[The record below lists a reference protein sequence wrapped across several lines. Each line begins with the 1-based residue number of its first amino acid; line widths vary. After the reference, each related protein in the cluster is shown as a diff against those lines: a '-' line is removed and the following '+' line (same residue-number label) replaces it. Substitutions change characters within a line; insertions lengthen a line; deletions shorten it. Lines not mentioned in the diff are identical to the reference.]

1 MNDKKIHPARKVV
14 GGLILLMGI
23 LIFVQSYLGF
33 VTNQMTAILQ
43 TEAEE
48 AAESVGSVVSVD
60 FFSALVASFQ
70 YVAGIAT
77 FLVALLFTVGGL
89 MVLVSGYKS
98 RRCFQAAFIT
108 AIGAVIGILMI
119 VPALHSLAW
128 CITALV
134 LAVLLVILTF
144 GTDWAVRE
152 KTKNTLS
159 WGRIKTYLSKPQNA
173 ILLVLGIILTIT
185 TIFPMLTILQDTV
198 KLHPGSIDTTADG
211 AAAAQFEAIDG
222 VHTVYNW
229 TNLFGDSIT
238 TRVGRSRVTMT
249 VASIYLWTPL
259 LNSVLI
265 SIFAC
270 FGAILYGGMFAY
282 LVTRTNLK
290 FKKYLSSIFIFP
302 YIMPQ
307 WTLAVIWQNLFNSN
321 VMTGGNDGLFV
332 SLFGVYMP
340 QWWCEGIF
348 PVSVVLALHYAPF
361 AYILIGGIFRNMD
374 ANLEEAATIL
384 NTPRWKTFT
393 RVTLPLVKPAIL
405 STVLLVF
412 SSAMGSYPIPH
423 YLKLTTLSTQY
434 VGMSSN
440 RAGQASILAVIMM
453 LFGFLILIVNQ
464 RTTSGRKNFTTVTG
478 KSGQSSLVNLHA
490 GRYVIGII
498 FIITTLCTG
507 ILPIILFAIET
518 FLPNPGDYS
527 FITHGI
533 AGHTTTKWWITAE
546 NVTENGMYGQ
556 KGILYNSEIWNA
568 FGGTLIVAIL
578 CALAAGTIGTL
589 IGYCVSKNR
598 RSKWAAYVNNMAF
611 LPYLMPSLAVGV
623 AFFIFGSNVG
633 IYNTILLLVLAGTI
647 KYIPFASRSA
657 LNSMMQLSGEIEEAA
672 IIQDIS
678 WVKRMFRIIIP
689 IQKTSIISGF
699 LLPFMTCLRELTLFM
714 LLCGQGKIITTM
726 LGYFDE
732 MGLYAFSSGINLIL
746 IVLILAFN
754 TLVNKLTG
762 ASIDS
767 GIGSDK

>member
-1 MNDKKIHPARKVV
+1 MS
-14 GGLILLMGI
+14 IL
-23 LIFVQSYLGF
+23 
-33 VTNQMTAILQ
+33 
-43 TEAEE
+43 
-48 AAESVGSVVSVD
+48 AAPNP
-60 FFSALVASFQ
+60 
-70 YVAGIAT
+70 
-77 FLVALLFTVGGL
+77 
-89 MVLVSGYKS
+89 VSGF
-98 RRCFQAAFIT
+98 RRKLNAFRPYI
-108 AIGAVIGILMI
+108 
-119 VPALHSLAW
+119 
-128 CITALV
+128 
-134 LAVLLVILTF
+134 
-144 GTDWAVRE
+144 
-152 KTKNTLS
+152 
-159 WGRIKTYLSKPQNA
+159 SKPQNA
-173 ILLVLGIILTIT
+173 ILLALGIILTIT
-185 TIFPMLTILQDTV
+185 TIFPMITIVRDTV
-198 KLHPGSIDTTADG
+198 AIHPGSVDADKKAADAQVEVLGETYTT
-211 AAAAQFEAIDG
+211 
-222 VHTVYNW
+222 YNW
-229 TNLFGDSIT
+229 SDLFTGTISTRDPVTRQRTTQSIAAT
-238 TRVGRSRVTMT
+238 
-249 VASIYLWTPL
+249 YLWTPL
-259 LNSVLI
+259 LNSVLV
-265 SIFAC
+265 SVFAC
-270 FGAILYGGMFAY
+270 FGAILYGGIFAY

-307 WTLAVIWQNLFNSN
+307 WTLAVMWQNLFNSAA
-321 VMTGGNDGLFV
+321 VTGGNDGLFV
-332 SLFGVYMP
+332 SLFHIYMP
-340 QWWCEGIF
+340 KWWCQGLF

-384 NTPRWKTFT
+384 NTPRWKTFL
-393 RVTLPLVKPAIL
+393 RVTMPAIL
-405 STVLLVF
+405 STILLVF

-423 YLKLTTLSTQY
+423 YLNLATLSTQY

-478 KSGQSSLVNLHA
+478 KSGQSSVVNLGA
-490 GRYVIGII
+490 GKYILAAV
-498 FIITTLCTG
+498 FVITTLATG
-507 ILPIILFAIET
+507 ILPIILFAVET

-533 AGHTTTKWWITAE
+533 EGHMTTKWWITAE

-568 FGGTLIVAIL
+568 FGGTLIVAVL
-578 CALAAGTIGTL
+578 CAICAGTIGTL

-598 RSKWAAYVNNMAF
+598 RSKWAGYVNNMAF

-623 AFFIFGSNVG
+623 AFFVFGSNVG
-633 IYNTILLLVLAGTI
+633 IYNTFLLLVLAGTV

-672 IIQDIS
+672 IIQDIP
-678 WVKRMFRIIIP
+678 WWKRMTHIIIP
-689 IQKTSIISGF
+689 IQKTSIISGY

-746 IVLILAFN
+746 ILVILLFN

-762 ASIDS
+762 ASLDA
-767 GIGSDK
+767 GIGGGK

>member
-1 MNDKKIHPARKVV
+1 MTEHKMVIAKRITGVLIMIV
-14 GGLILLMGI
+14 GILILL
-23 LIFVQSYLGF
+23 QSYLGF
-33 VTNQMTAILQ
+33 VRDQVMAMLQ
-43 TEAEE
+43 AEAGSP
-48 AAESVGSVVSVD
+48 AAQID
-60 FFSALVASFQ
+60 FMSAFLHSFE
-70 YVAGIAT
+70 YVQGIAT
-77 FLVALLFTVGGL
+77 FVVSVMLITAGL
-89 MVLVSGYKS
+89 IVIISKTKTS
-98 RRCFQAAFIT
+98 CCFHAAAIT
-108 AIGAVIGILMI
+108 AIASVIGIVLF
-119 VPALHSLAW
+119 VPVHYSMAW
-128 CITALV
+128 CVIALV
-134 LAVLLVILTF
+134 LAVLLVLYALIGDAHL
-144 GTDWAVRE
+144 RHE
-152 KTKNTLS
+152 IRSTLAP
-159 WGRIKTYLSKPQNA
+159 RRVMTYLSKPQNT
-173 ILLVLGIILTIT
+173 ILLVLGIILTVT
-185 TIFPMLTILQDTV
+185 TIFPMVTILQDTFRM
-198 KLHPGSIDTTADG
+198 HPGSIDTRPE
-211 AAAAQFEAIDG
+211 AAAYTFEAIDG
-222 VHTVYNW
+222 THTTYNW
-229 TNLFGDSIT
+229 TNLLGDSIT
-238 TRVGRSRVTMT
+238 TRVGRQRVTIS
-249 VASIYLWTPL
+249 VASTSLLTPL
-259 LNSVLI
+259 FNSVLI
-265 SIFAC
+265 RIFAC
-270 FGAILYGGMFAY
+270 FGAILYGGIFAY

-307 WTLAVIWQNLFNSN
+307 WTLAVMWQNLFNSN
-321 VMTGGNDGLFV
+321 AVTGGNDGLFV
-332 SLFGVYMP
+332 ALFNTYMP
-340 QWWCEGIF
+340 KWWCEGLF
-348 PVSVVLALHYAPF
+348 PVSVVLAIHYAPF

-384 NTPRWKTFT
+384 NTPRYKTFF

-423 YLKLTTLSTQY
+423 YLGLTTLSTQY

-478 KSGQSSLVNLHA
+478 KSGQSSVVNL
-490 GRYVIGII
+490 GSVGKYVCSIL
-498 FIITTLCTG
+498 FVLLTLFTG
-507 ILPIILFAIET
+507 ILPIILFAVET

-527 FITHGI
+527 FLTHGI
-533 AGHTTTKWWITAE
+533 VGHTTTKWWVTSE

-556 KGILYNSEIWNA
+556 KGILYNADIWNA
-568 FGGTLIVAIL
+568 FGGTFLVAIC
-578 CALAAGTIGTL
+578 CALVAGTIGTL

-598 RSKWAAYVNNMAF
+598 RSKWASYVNNMAF

-623 AFFIFGSNVG
+623 AFFIFGSGVG
-633 IYNTILLLVLAGTI
+633 IYNTFLLLILAGTV

-672 IIQDIS
+672 IIQDIP
-678 WVKRMFRIIIP
+678 WWKRMTRIIIP

-746 IVLILAFN
+746 IVLILLFN

-767 GIGSDK
+767 GIGGGD